1 MPRRIATMTKFRV
14 EIEVQID
21 TELTQYIGRET
32 TTSQSLLVGLSK
44 DQIWLDVNDA
54 IRLYGIQGNVI
65 NVAKV
70 RS

>member
-1 MPRRIATMTKFRV
+1 MTKFRV

-21 TELTQYIGRET
+21 TELTQFIGRET
-32 TTSQSLLVGLSK
+32 TTSQSLLVGLAK

>member
-1 MPRRIATMTKFRV
+1 MCGALMTKFRV
-14 EIEVQID
+14 EIEVEIE

-32 TTSQSLLVGLSK
+32 TTSKSLLIGLAK

-54 IRLYGIQGNVI
+54 IRLYGIQGRVN

-70 RS
+70 QS

>member
-1 MPRRIATMTKFRV
+1 MRGAVMTKFRV

-21 TELTQYIGRET
+21 TDLTQFIGRET
-32 TTSQSLLVGLSK
+32 TTSQSLLVGLAK

>member
-1 MPRRIATMTKFRV
+1 MTKFRV

-21 TELTQYIGRET
+21 TELTQFIGRET
-32 TTSQSLLVGLSK
+32 TTSQSLLVGLAK

-54 IRLYGIQGNVI
+54 IRLYGIQGSVT

>member
-1 MPRRIATMTKFRV
+1 MTKFRV

-32 TTSQSLLVGLSK
+32 TTSQSLLIGLAK
-44 DQIWLDVNDA
+44 DQVWRDVNDA
-54 IRLYGIQGNVI
+54 IRLYGIQGNVN

-70 RS
+70 QS

>member
-1 MPRRIATMTKFRV
+1 MIKFRV

-32 TTSQSLLVGLSK
+32 TTSQSLLVGLAK

>member
-1 MPRRIATMTKFRV
+1 MTKFRV

-32 TTSQSLLVGLSK
+32 TTSQSLLVGLAK
-44 DQIWLDVNDA
+44 DQIWLDINDA

>member
-1 MPRRIATMTKFRV
+1 MTKFRV

-21 TELTQYIGRET
+21 TDLTQFIGRET
-32 TTSQSLLVGLSK
+32 TTSQSLLVGLAK